1 MCKPF
6 AGSLAMST
14 VTVWRYVVY
23 GRAVS
28 NSPRCAVD
36 DDGGD
41 VRLGVLEANHSASG
55 LGGGHAQVVGGGRGA
70 EQKMGVTGT
79 GTLALG
85 AWESSRQGGGLDA

>member
-55 LGGGHAQVVGGGRGA
+55 LGGGARTSGGGRKGSRA
-70 EQKMGVTGT
+70 EDGGYGYGYSGT
-79 GTLALG
+79 GG
-85 AWESSRQGGGLDA
+85 MGK